1 MNPSISRKMD
11 MVKNV
16 FLNKK
21 RLEESLTFAE
31 FIDNNPRYYDDIDEF
46 YEEDY
51 PQLQLLIEGNSNRK
65 VSTKKNKI
73 SNKKICRIKNNKG
86 DFVDIKKI
94 KQDKKDDSHVL
105 ELPPPDG
112 DENLITIGNQMSI
125 PESLRL
131 LEKVKRGKKKFRD
144 FYRNT
149 DTEFFKPKFVRKETE
164 EILF

>member
-31 FIDNNPRYYDDIDEF
+31 FIDNNSRYYDDIDEF

-51 PQLQLLIEGNSNRK
+51 PELQLLIEGNSNRK

-73 SNKKICRIKNNKG
+73 SNSRKCRIKNSKG
-86 DFVDIKKI
+86 EYVDIKKI
-94 KQDKKDDSHVL
+94 KQDKKDDSHIL
-105 ELPPPDG
+105 ELPPPEG
-112 DENLITIGNQMSI
+112 DENLITIGNQMGI

-131 LEKVKRGKKKFRD
+131 LEKVKRGKKKFKD
-144 FYRNT
+144 FISQ
-149 DTEFFKPKFVRKETE
+149 KPTFIRKKTE

>member
-1 MNPSISRKMD
+1 MKPSISRKMD
-11 MVKNV
+11 MVKDV
-16 FLNKK
+16 FLKNKK
-21 RLEESLTFAE
+21 LEESITFAE
-31 FIDNNPRYYDDIDEF
+31 FVVNNQEYYDDF

-51 PQLQLLIEGNSNRK
+51 SYPQLLIEGKS
-65 VSTKKNKI
+65 KKKI
-73 SNKKICRIKNNKG
+73 TNKKICRIKNNKG
-86 DFVDIKKI
+86 EFIDIRKIKK
-94 KQDKKDDSHVL
+94 DDKDDSHLL

>member
-21 RLEESLTFAE
+21 RLDESLTFAE
-31 FIDNNPRYYDDIDEF
+31 FIDNNPRYYDEVYEF

-105 ELPPPDG
+105 ELPPPEG

-149 DTEFFKPKFVRKETE
+149 DTEFYKPKFVRKETE

>member
-31 FIDNNPRYYDDIDEF
+31 FIDNNPRYFDQVDEF

-51 PQLQLLIEGNSNRK
+51 PELQLLIEGNSNRK

-73 SNKKICRIKNNKG
+73 SNSRKCRIKNSKG
-86 DFVDIKKI
+86 QYVDIKKI
-94 KQDKKDDSHVL
+94 KQDKKDDSHIL
-105 ELPPPDG
+105 ELPPPEG
-112 DENLITIGNQMSI
+112 DENLITIGNQMGI

-131 LEKVKRGKKKFRD
+131 LEKVKRGKKKFKD
-144 FYRNT
+144 FISQ
-149 DTEFFKPKFVRKETE
+149 KPTFIRKKTE

>member
-16 FLNKK
+16 FLNNK
-21 RLEESLTFAE
+21 RLEEHLLSVEDWVL
-31 FIDNNPRYYDDIDEF
+31 DNHSEIFIDEF
-46 YEEDY
+46 IPER
-51 PQLQLLIEGNSNRK
+51 QLLTESKSKKK
-65 VSTKKNKI
+65 VSNSGK
-73 SNKKICRIKNNKG
+73 CRIKNSKG
-86 DFVDIKKI
+86 EYVDIKRI
-94 KQDKKDDSHVL
+94 RKDDKDDTTLL
-105 ELPPPDG
+105 ELPPPEG
-112 DENLITIGNQMSI
+112 DENLISIGNQMTI

-149 DTEFFKPKFVRKETE
+149 DTEFYKPKFVRKETE

>member
-1 MNPSISRKMD
+1 MKPSISRKMD
-11 MVKNV
+11 MVKDV
-16 FLNKK
+16 FLKNKK
-21 RLEESLTFAE
+21 LEESITFAE
-31 FIDNNPRYYDDIDEF
+31 FVVNNQEYYDDF

-51 PQLQLLIEGNSNRK
+51 SYPQLLIEGKS
-65 VSTKKNKI
+65 KKKI

-86 DFVDIKKI
+86 EFIDIRKI

>member
-31 FIDNNPRYYDDIDEF
+31 FIDNNPRYFDQFDEF

-51 PQLQLLIEGNSNRK
+51 PELQLLIEGNSNRK

-73 SNKKICRIKNNKG
+73 SNSRKCRIKNSKG
-86 DFVDIKKI
+86 EYVDIKKI
-94 KQDKKDDSHVL
+94 KQDKKDDSHIL
-105 ELPPPDG
+105 ELPPPEG
-112 DENLITIGNQMSI
+112 DENLITIGNQMGI

-131 LEKVKRGKKKFRD
+131 LEKVKRGKKKFKD
-144 FYRNT
+144 FISQ
-149 DTEFFKPKFVRKETE
+149 KPTFIRKKTE

>member
-1 MNPSISRKMD
+1 MKPSISRKMD
-11 MVKNV
+11 MVKDV
-16 FLNKK
+16 FLKNKK
-21 RLEESLTFAE
+21 LEESITFAE
-31 FIDNNPRYYDDIDEF
+31 FVVNNQEYYDDF

-51 PQLQLLIEGNSNRK
+51 SYPQLLIEGKSRK
-65 VSTKKNKI
+65 KI

-86 DFVDIKKI
+86 EFIDIRKIKK
-94 KQDKKDDSHVL
+94 DDKDDSHLL

-144 FYRNT
+144 FMNQ
-149 DTEFFKPKFVRKETE
+149 KPTFIRKKTE

>member
-1 MNPSISRKMD
+1 MKPSISRKMD
-11 MVKNV
+11 MVKDV
-16 FLNKK
+16 FLNNK
-21 RLEESLTFAE
+21 RLEESIAFAE
-31 FIDNNPRYYDDIDEF
+31 FIDNHDAIYDD
-46 YEEDY
+46 DY
-51 PQLQLLIEGNSNRK
+51 TYPQLLIEGNSRKK

-105 ELPPPDG
+105 ELPSPDG
-112 DENLITIGNQMSI
+112 EENLISIGNQMTI

-144 FYRNT
+144 FINQ
-149 DTEFFKPKFVRKETE
+149 KPTFIRKEVE
-164 EILF
+164 EILY

>member
-31 FIDNNPRYYDDIDEF
+31 FIDNNPRYFDQFDEF

-51 PQLQLLIEGNSNRK
+51 PELQLLIEGNSNRK

-144 FYRNT
+144 FMNQ
-149 DTEFFKPKFVRKETE
+149 KPTFIRKKTE

>member
-1 MNPSISRKMD
+1 MKPTIIRKMD
-11 MVKNV
+11 IVKDF

-21 RLEESLTFAE
+21 RLEEHQISVEDWVL
-31 FIDNNPRYYDDIDEF
+31 DNHSDIFIDEF
-46 YEEDY
+46 IPER
-51 PQLQLLIEGNSNRK
+51 QLLIEDKSKKK
-65 VSTKKNKI
+65 V

-94 KQDKKDDSHVL
+94 KNDKKDDTNLL
-105 ELPPPDG
+105 ELPPPEG
-112 DENLITIGNQMSI
+112 DENLISIGNQMTI

-149 DTEFFKPKFVRKETE
+149 DTEFYKPKFVRKETE

>member
-31 FIDNNPRYYDDIDEF
+31 FIDNNPRYFDQVDEF

-51 PQLQLLIEGNSNRK
+51 PELQLLIEGNSNRK

-73 SNKKICRIKNNKG
+73 SNSRKCRIKNSKG
-86 DFVDIKKI
+86 DYVDIKKI
-94 KQDKKDDSHVL
+94 KNDKKDDTNLL
-105 ELPPPDG
+105 ELPPPEG
-112 DENLITIGNQMSI
+112 DENLISIGNQMTI

-131 LEKVKRGKKKFRD
+131 LERIKRGKKKFRD

-149 DTEFFKPKFVRKETE
+149 DTEFYKPKFVRKETE

>member
-1 MNPSISRKMD
+1 MKPSISRKMD

-21 RLEESLTFAE
+21 RLDESLTFAE
-31 FIDNNPRYYDDIDEF
+31 FIDNNPRYYDEVDEF

-94 KQDKKDDSHVL
+94 KQDKKDDTNLL
-105 ELPPPDG
+105 ELPPPEG
-112 DENLITIGNQMSI
+112 DENLISIGNQMTI

-149 DTEFFKPKFVRKETE
+149 DTEFYKPKFVRKETE

>member
-11 MVKNV
+11 MVKDV
-16 FLNKK
+16 FLNNK
-21 RLEESLTFAE
+21 RIEESIAFAE
-31 FIDNNPRYYDDIDEF
+31 FIENHDAIYDD
-46 YEEDY
+46 DY
-51 PQLQLLIEGNSNRK
+51 TYPQLLIEGNSRKK

-86 DFVDIKKI
+86 DFIDIKKI
-94 KQDKKDDSHVL
+94 KNDKKDDSHVL
-105 ELPPPDG
+105 ELPSPDG
-112 DENLITIGNQMSI
+112 EENLISIGNQMTI

-131 LEKVKRGKKKFRD
+131 LEKVKRGKKKFKD

-149 DTEFFKPKFVRKETE
+149 DTEFYKPKFVRKETE

>member
-11 MVKNV
+11 MVKDV
-16 FLNKK
+16 FLNNK
-21 RLEESLTFAE
+21 RIEESIAFAE
-31 FIDNNPRYYDDIDEF
+31 FIENHDAIYDD
-46 YEEDY
+46 DY
-51 PQLQLLIEGNSNRK
+51 TYPQLLIEGNSRKK

-94 KQDKKDDSHVL
+94 KQDKKDDTNLL

-112 DENLITIGNQMSI
+112 DENLISIGNQMTI

-131 LEKVKRGKKKFRD
+131 LERIKRGKKKFRD
-144 FYRNT
+144 FISQ
-149 DTEFFKPKFVRKETE
+149 KPKFLRKEVE
-164 EILF
+164 EIIF

>member
-1 MNPSISRKMD
+1 MKRSISKKMD

-21 RLEESLTFAE
+21 RLDESLTFAE
-31 FIDNNPRYYDDIDEF
+31 FIDNNPRYYDEVDEF

-94 KQDKKDDSHVL
+94 KQDKKDDTNLL

-112 DENLITIGNQMSI
+112 DENLISI
-125 PESLRL
+125 
-131 LEKVKRGKKKFRD
+131 
-144 FYRNT
+144 
-149 DTEFFKPKFVRKETE
+149 
-164 EILF
+164 

>member
-11 MVKNV
+11 MVKDV
-16 FLNKK
+16 FLNNK
-21 RLEESLTFAE
+21 RLQEHLLSVEDWVL
-31 FIDNNPRYYDDIDEF
+31 DNHSDIFIDEF
-46 YEEDY
+46 IPER
-51 PQLQLLIEGNSNRK
+51 QLLIEDKSKKK
-65 VSTKKNKI
+65 V

-86 DFVDIKKI
+86 DFIDIKKI
-94 KQDKKDDSHVL
+94 KNNKKDDTNLL

-112 DENLITIGNQMSI
+112 DENLISIGIQMTI

-131 LEKVKRGKKKFRD
+131 LEKVKRGKKKFKD

-149 DTEFFKPKFVRKETE
+149 DTEFYKPKFVRKETE

>member
-1 MNPSISRKMD
+1 
-11 MVKNV
+11 MVKDV
-16 FLNKK
+16 FLKNKK
-21 RLEESLTFAE
+21 LEESITFAE
-31 FIDNNPRYYDDIDEF
+31 FVVNNQEYYDDF

-51 PQLQLLIEGNSNRK
+51 SYPQLLIEGKS
-65 VSTKKNKI
+65 KKKI

-86 DFVDIKKI
+86 EFIDIRKI
-94 KQDKKDDSHVL
+94 KQDNKDDSHVL

>member
-11 MVKNV
+11 MVKDV
-16 FLNKK
+16 FLNNK
-21 RLEESLTFAE
+21 RLSESIAFGE
-31 FIDNNPRYYDDIDEF
+31 FIDNHYAS

-51 PQLQLLIEGNSNRK
+51 PQLELLIEGNSRKK

-105 ELPPPDG
+105 ELPSPDG
-112 DENLITIGNQMSI
+112 EENLISIGNQMTI

-131 LEKVKRGKKKFRD
+131 LEKVKRGKKKFKD
-144 FYRNT
+144 FISQ
-149 DTEFFKPKFVRKETE
+149 KPTFIRRKTE
-164 EILF
+164 EILY

>member
-11 MVKNV
+11 MVKDV
-16 FLNKK
+16 FLNNK
-21 RLEESLTFAE
+21 RIEESIAFAE
-31 FIDNNPRYYDDIDEF
+31 FIENHDAIYDD
-46 YEEDY
+46 DY
-51 PQLQLLIEGNSNRK
+51 TYPQLLIEGNSRKK

-105 ELPPPDG
+105 ELPSPDG
-112 DENLITIGNQMSI
+112 EENLISIGNQMTI

-131 LEKVKRGKKKFRD
+131 LEKVKRGKKKFKD
-144 FYRNT
+144 FISQ
-149 DTEFFKPKFVRKETE
+149 KPTFIRRKTE
-164 EILF
+164 EILY

>member
-46 YEEDY
+46 YDEDY